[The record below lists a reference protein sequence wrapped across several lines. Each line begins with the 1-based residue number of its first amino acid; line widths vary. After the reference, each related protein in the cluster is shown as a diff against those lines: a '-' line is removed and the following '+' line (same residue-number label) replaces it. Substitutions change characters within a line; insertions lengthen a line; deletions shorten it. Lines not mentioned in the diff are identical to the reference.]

1 MLNSVSFKL
10 NQPKR
15 NSYVSCI
22 ILLICMT
29 SNSNY
34 PVLLGMLTG
43 IGVGPGNPDLLTLK
57 ALKCLQNADVIA
69 FPKGRNGQPGL
80 AQRIIAP
87 HLGQQQLLP
96 LEFPYVL
103 DQDQLS
109 MAWQQACDR
118 VWQQLSRGQNVV
130 FACEG
135 DISFYSTFN
144 YLALGLEQR
153 YPAVRVD
160 RVPGICSPM
169 AAVSALGLPLTV
181 QSDKLVVLPAI
192 YTMADL
198 ELTLTW
204 ADVVVLLKVGS
215 VYTEVWT
222 LLERRRLLE
231 QSWVIVN
238 ATQPDQII
246 YRPLTPYPRL
256 NLPYFSLM
264 VIRSGANPLP

>member
-1 MLNSVSFKL
+1 MVS
-10 NQPKR
+10 NPAP
-15 NSYVSCI
+15 SS
-22 ILLICMT
+22 
-29 SNSNY
+29 
-34 PVLLGMLTG
+34 PLGTLTG
-43 IGVGPGNPDLLTLK
+43 IGVGPGDPDLITLK
-57 ALKCLQNADVIA
+57 ALRYLQKADVVA
-69 FPKGRNGQPGL
+69 FPQGRNGQPGL

-87 HLGQQQLLP
+87 HLGQQQQLP

-109 MAWQQACDR
+109 EAWLQASDR
-118 VWQQLSRGQNVV
+118 VWHCLSQGQNVV

-135 DISFYSTFN
+135 DLSFYGTFN
-144 YLALGLEQR
+144 YLALGLERR
-153 YPAVRVD
+153 YPAAKIN

-192 YTMADL
+192 YAVADL
-198 ELTLTW
+198 EFALTW

-215 VYTEVWT
+215 VYSQVWQ
-222 LLERRRLLE
+222 LLKQRQLLE

-238 ATQPDQII
+238 ATQPNQSI
-246 YRPLTPYPRL
+246 YRPLTPYPHL
-256 NLPYFSLM
+256 ELPYFSLM

>member
-1 MLNSVSFKL
+1 MVS
-10 NQPKR
+10 NPEHSPR
-15 NSYVSCI
+15 I
-22 ILLICMT
+22 GI
-29 SNSNY
+29 
-34 PVLLGMLTG
+34 LTG
-43 IGVGPGNPDLLTLK
+43 IGVGPGDADLLTLK
-57 ALKCLQNADVIA
+57 ALKCLQRADVVA
-69 FPKGRNGQPGL
+69 FPQGRNGQPGL

-87 HLGQQQLLP
+87 HLGEQQQLP

-103 DQDQLS
+103 DQNQLS
-109 MAWQQACDR
+109 QAWLEACDR
-118 VWQQLSRGQNVV
+118 VWQYLSQGQNVV

-153 YPAVRVD
+153 YPTAQVR

-169 AAVSALGLPLTV
+169 AAVSALGIPLTV

-192 YTMADL
+192 YAMADL
-198 ELTLTW
+198 EATLTW

-215 VYTEVWT
+215 VYPEVWK
-222 LLERRRLLE
+222 LLKRRQLLE

-246 YRPLTPYPRL
+246 YRPLTPYPHL

-264 VIRSGANPLP
+264 VIRSGANPLT